1 MDSGQAPLVWAILG
15 GVEMRLE
22 LDAEERLLAV
32 LVARARA
39 REANVPDNDGN
50 LLRARAEAVRAGL
63 VPIQS
68 ARPRRDWDEM
78 LLRLRQQNRQSAGAL
93 ITLS

>member
-1 MDSGQAPLVWAILG
+1 MDRGQAPLVLAILG
-15 GVEMRLE
+15 GAELRLE
-22 LDAEERLLAV
+22 LDAEERLLAT

-39 REANVPDNDGN
+39 RDAIAPDDAGD
-50 LLRARAEAVRAGL
+50 LLKARAAAVRAGL